1 MAEQM
6 TMIQT
11 LQTQMEEL
19 QQKGIEDRRQHE
31 EDRRCQEEEIA
42 LLREHNAQLQRQVD
56 NPEREG
62 QSHMADR
69 TTSRIPTPA
78 APILLPEVK

>member
-19 QQKGIEDRRQHE
+19 RQKGMEDRRQHE
-31 EDRRCQEEEIA
+31 E
-42 LLREHNAQLQRQVD
+42 N
-56 NPEREG
+56 
-62 QSHMADR
+62 S
-69 TTSRIPTPA
+69 A
-78 APILLPEVK
+78 AKRKRSPY